1 MMKEPM
7 KELIGKKITGLRINE
22 DQSVLVFDTDQG
34 VIAYSTWS
42 DCCSETWFADIT
54 GVSALIGG
62 TVRTANKMRMEDYN
76 IDDGRTRQDRDKAYG
91 YLLTTDKGYTDIVFR
106 NSSNGYYSGKI
117 EPLDRAMPKNLKAID
132 DDWHA

>member
-1 MMKEPM
+1 M

-34 VIAYSTWS
+34 AIAYDAFG

-54 GVSALIGG
+54 GVSALLGG
-62 TVRTANKMRMEDYN
+62 IVQTADEVGMEGYN
-76 IDDGRTRQDRDKAYG
+76 VEDGRTRQEWDEAYG
-91 YLLTTDKGYTDIVFR
+91 YKLTTDKGYADIVFR
-106 NSSNGYYSGKI
+106 NSSNGYYGGSI
-117 EPLDRAMPKNLKAID
+117 DLLKRELPEGMTAVT

>member
-1 MMKEPM
+1 M

-22 DQSVLVFDTDQG
+22 YQNVLVFDTDQG
-34 VIAYSTWS
+34 AVGYETNG

-62 TVRTANKMRMEDYN
+62 SVATVEEVSMDGYN
-76 IDDGRTRQDRDKAYG
+76 VEDGRARQQYDEAYG
-91 YLLTTDKGYTDIVFR
+91 YKLTTDKGYVDIVFR
-106 NSSNGYYSGKI
+106 NSSNGYYGGSIDPLRG
-117 EPLDRAMPKNLKAID
+117 EPPEGMESIG